1 MDLPQLLEMSHR
13 VCPTAHVV
21 VIGTKADLRKPHHVT
36 TEEAEVSK
44 RRVRGGGREG
54 GRESWKGSDKKN
66 YNTHVLIIILILH
79 FLKLIFKN
87 KVLTKNFFQD
97 YMYMYLLLFLVF

>member
-13 VCPTAHVV
+13 VCPTSHVV

-44 RRVRGGGREG
+44 RRERGGEG
-54 GRESWKGSDKKN
+54 GRGSWEESDKKN
-66 YNTHVLIIILILH
+66 YDARVLIIIILQV
-79 FLKLIFKN
+79 I
-87 KVLTKNFFQD
+87 
-97 YMYMYLLLFLVF
+97 

>member
-44 RRVRGGGREG
+44 RRVRGGREG
-54 GRESWKGSDKKN
+54 GREGELERK
-66 YNTHVLIIILILH
+66 
-79 FLKLIFKN
+79 
-87 KVLTKNFFQD
+87 
-97 YMYMYLLLFLVF
+97 